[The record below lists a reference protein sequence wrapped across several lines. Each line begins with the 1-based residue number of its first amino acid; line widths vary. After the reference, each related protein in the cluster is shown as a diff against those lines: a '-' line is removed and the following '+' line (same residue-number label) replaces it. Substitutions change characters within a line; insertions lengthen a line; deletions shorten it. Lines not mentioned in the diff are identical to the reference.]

1 MINLTIKRI
10 HESMNPRIKQYEKN
24 TIIHIQ
30 WIRRRKMIFR
40 DKQNGGRLLNIRRDD
55 FINDRKYFQEIIR
68 IAREGT
74 GGGDGAPTPRFT
86 CPFDDFINSLGKS

>member
-1 MINLTIKRI
+1 
-10 HESMNPRIKQYEKN
+10 
-24 TIIHIQ
+24 
-30 WIRRRKMIFR
+30 MIFR

-74 GGGDGAPTPRFT
+74 GGGGGGGGGGGDGAPTPRFT
-86 CPFDDFINSLGKS
+86 CPFDDFINSLGKA

>member
-1 MINLTIKRI
+1 MDTTK
-10 HESMNPRIKQYEKN
+10 K
-24 TIIHIQ
+24 
-30 WIRRRKMIFR
+30 KMIFR

-74 GGGDGAPTPRFT
+74 GGGDGTPTPRFI

>member
-1 MINLTIKRI
+1 VDTTK
-10 HESMNPRIKQYEKN
+10 K
-24 TIIHIQ
+24 
-30 WIRRRKMIFR
+30 KMIFR

-74 GGGDGAPTPRFT
+74 GGGGGDGAPTPRFI

>member
-1 MINLTIKRI
+1 VVTTK
-10 HESMNPRIKQYEKN
+10 K
-24 TIIHIQ
+24 
-30 WIRRRKMIFR
+30 KMIFR

-74 GGGDGAPTPRFT
+74 GGGGGAPTPRFT
-86 CPFDDFINSLGKS
+86 CPFDDFINSLA

>member
-1 MINLTIKRI
+1 MYSGYD
-10 HESMNPRIKQYEKN
+10 EE
-24 TIIHIQ
+24 
-30 WIRRRKMIFR
+30 KMIFR

-74 GGGDGAPTPRFT
+74 GGGGVGEGGDGAPTPRFT

>member
-1 MINLTIKRI
+1 
-10 HESMNPRIKQYEKN
+10 
-24 TIIHIQ
+24 
-30 WIRRRKMIFR
+30 MIFR

-74 GGGDGAPTPRFT
+74 GSGGGGGGGGGGGAPTPRFT